1 MQKFDENVNDPAEM
15 LKQRTNHRTKKNKK
29 RLIYA
34 IEFLFGLIIGSLLSH
49 FFF

>member
-1 MQKFDENVNDPAEM
+1 MQQLDNNVNDSAEM
-15 LKQRTNHRTKKNKK
+15 LQQRTDNSSKKNKK

-34 IEFLFGLIIGSLLSH
+34 LEFLFGLIIGSLLSH

>member
-1 MQKFDENVNDPAEM
+1 MENFHNNIDDSAEV
-15 LKQRTNHRTKKNKK
+15 LQQRTDNNTKKNKK

-34 IEFLFGLIIGSLLSH
+34 VEFLFGIILGSLLSH